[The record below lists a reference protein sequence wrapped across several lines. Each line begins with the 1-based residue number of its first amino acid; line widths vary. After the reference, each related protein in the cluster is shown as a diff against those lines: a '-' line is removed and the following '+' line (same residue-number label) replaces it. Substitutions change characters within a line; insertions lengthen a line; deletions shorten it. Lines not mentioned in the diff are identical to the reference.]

1 MIKAKRIY
9 HLISFI
15 VNCIFNLVFVE
26 GKCCVPLLRK
36 EQISLQTLLLFIS
49 SLSTTKIEERVK
61 QLLLLPTLLSQP
73 EEFCTRM
80 QEGIYPLIEGS
91 DHASLLYYY
100 TLLQGSEIEGSIHS
114 PEVHVK
120 LLKKIKNG
128 VPSELKNKTFLCQ
141 RFQYHLS

>member
-1 MIKAKRIY
+1 MIKAKRMY
-9 HLISFI
+9 HLVSFI
-15 VNCIFNLVFVE
+15 VNSIFNQVFAKE
-26 GKCCVPLLRK
+26 KCCHTLR
-36 EQISLQTLLLFIS
+36 TLLLFIS
-49 SLSTTKIEERVK
+49 SLPTTKIEERVK

-80 QEGIYPLIEGS
+80 QEGVYPLIEGS

-128 VPSELKNKTFLCQ
+128 VPSEFN
-141 RFQYHLS
+141 